1 MSSRAERVTE
11 EILHGD
17 LVRALFLLGW
27 PIMVNTLIQTL
38 YNVADTFWVGHIP
51 ETSRQALAAI
61 NTSWPVVFLMISLG
75 TGFGIAGVAFISQA
89 RGAGDRDLML
99 RILSQL
105 YSLVIIF
112 SASVS
117 ALGYFLTPY
126 LLLPLGLEPQVRDLA
141 DTYLRIIFQGIPFMF
156 LTQLFSSTL
165 RGVGETFIPMVVN
178 GTSVAVNAVLDPFL
192 IFGWGPFP
200 EMGILGAALATVVT
214 RMAAAGVALFLILR
228 GVSDLKLVPRLM
240 IPELSLFARIL
251 KVGLPSSFSNSLM
264 ALGFYLLMFI
274 IARVRDGTTAL
285 AAYGLGD
292 RVIHLMFIAVD
303 GIAFSL
309 STIIGQNIGAGQF
322 DRAEEAFRTAIKI
335 TFVILGVE
343 AVIMLAFAR
352 AIISFFTNSEL
363 VVDEGARFLR
373 IFVLGIPFFGVWRNI
388 TSLYNGA
395 GQTHVSLVL
404 SAIRLWGFRLPLA
417 YLLGLV
423 LGLQSTGVW
432 WGMALSNLLGAL
444 TAFVVLKYVDWRKR
458 II

>member
-1 MSSRAERVTE
+1 MSARAERVTE

-17 LVRALFLLGW
+17 LLRALLLLGW
-27 PIMVNTLIQTL
+27 PIMVNMLIQTL
-38 YNVADTFWVGHIP
+38 YNVADTFWVGHMTG
-51 ETSRQALAAI
+51 TSRQALAAI

-89 RGAGDRDLML
+89 RGAGDRSFML

-105 YSLVIIF
+105 FSLVILF
-112 SASVS
+112 ASAVS
-117 ALGYFLTPY
+117 ALGFFLTPA
-126 LLLPLGLEPQVRDLA
+126 LLAPLDLEPGVRDLA
-141 DTYLRIIFQGIPFMF
+141 QTYLRTIFLGVPFMF

-178 GTSVAVNAVLDPFL
+178 GSSVAVNAVLDPFL

-214 RMAAAGVALFLILR
+214 RIGAATVALVLLNR
-228 GVSDLKLVPRLM
+228 GVSELRLEPRLM
-240 IPELSLFARIL
+240 VPDPGLYARIL
-251 KVGLPSSFSNSLM
+251 RVGLPSSFSNSLI

-303 GIAFSL
+303 GIAFGL
-309 STIIGQNIGAGQF
+309 STVIGQNIGAGQY
-322 DRAEEAFRTAIKI
+322 DRAEEAFRVAVKV
-335 TFVILGVE
+335 TFLILGAE
-343 AVIMLAFAR
+343 ALVMLAFAR
-352 AIISFFTNSEL
+352 PIISFFTNSEL
-363 VVDEGARFLR
+363 VVREGARFLR
-373 IFVLGIPFFGVWRNI
+373 IFVLGIPFFGIWRNV

-395 GQTHVSLVL
+395 GQTHVSLLL
-404 SAIRLWGFRLPLA
+404 STVRLWGFRLPLA
-417 YLLGLV
+417 YSLGLL
-423 LGLQSTGVW
+423 LGLQSSGVW
-432 WGMALSNLLGAL
+432 WGMALSNVLGAA
-444 TAFVVLKYVDWRKR
+444 TAFLVLNYVDWRKR